1 MPYRKQH
8 QLNHRWSTQ
17 PTSPSSPQT
26 AFNYTPTH
34 PNPYLPSYPTTS
46 AHINPNT
53 HHPTPFRPDPL
64 FTSTHHTYPIQTLL
78 NPPRPISTLSNVT
91 PTHLRLYST
100 SISQHYTL
108 PYSIPTLPTLTN
120 THPIQ
125 TFIHPHLSTLATPH
139 IHFLRIWKIIFKPH
153 AHFQTI
159 EKIFTKFQK
168 DW

>member
-1 MPYRKQH
+1 MDVYIRKHIIIIMSFQPMPYRKQH
-8 QLNHRWSTQ
+8 RLNHRWSTQ

-100 SISQHYTL
+100 SISQHYTYPTPFRPYPLL
-108 PYSIPTLPTLTN
+108 PILTPSKPSY
-120 THPIQ
+120 TH
-125 TFIHPHLSTLATPH
+125 TFPP
-139 IHFLRIWKIIFKPH
+139 
-153 AHFQTI
+153 
-159 EKIFTKFQK
+159 
-168 DW
+168 